1 MNYSIIEPTS
11 ATEPVFQITWE
22 TTLKCNLDCSY
33 CGKNYHNNAIPHPSL
48 EECLKTVDFLL
59 EYVDAYMTY
68 KLPSQ
73 RRAGL
78 NVFGGESLF
87 HPNIAEILDYIKTQH
102 EQYKD
107 KWSLSIQTITNAIV
121 KEKIWDRIVDK
132 IDYWTVSYHSETTS
146 EQQDLHKRNLLDLKQ
161 RNKNF
166 KCAIMM
172 HPKHWENCISMI
184 EWCNDNDIPYLP
196 RQLDHSIID
205 LQFYYKKDQVKWF
218 DELRGVTT
226 KIPLHKK
233 IISIINLDS
242 KGRSCCGGNEMHID
256 ADYSCSQTYIPKN
269 NFAGW
274 HCSVHYFFV
283 FVKQVTKEVFVNK
296 DCKMNFE
303 GKVAPIGYL
312 TDSQSIIDKIK
323 EKQPPPIICD
333 KSKCRCGL
341 CAPKTKTILDYNNI
355 MGRYLEPINTL
366 E

>member
-1 MNYSIIEPTS
+1 MNYSVIEPTLDD
-11 ATEPVFQITWE
+11 APVFQITWE

-33 CGKNYHNNAIPHPSL
+33 CSKNYHNNAIPHPTL

-59 EYVDAYMTY
+59 EYVDAYMAY

-87 HPNIAEILDYIKTQH
+87 HPNIVEILDYIKIQH

-132 IDYWTVSYHSETTS
+132 IDYWTVSYHSETTI
-146 EQQDLHKRNLLDLKQ
+146 EQQDLFKQNLLDLKQ
-161 RNKNF
+161 KGKHF

-172 HPKHWENCISMI
+172 HPKHWNNSISMI
-184 EWCNDNDIPYLP
+184 EWCKDNNIPHLP
-196 RQLDHSIID
+196 RQLEHDFD
-205 LQFYYKKDQVKWF
+205 FDYYKKDQIKWF
-218 DELRGVTT
+218 DELYGITT

-242 KGRSCCGGNEMHID
+242 NGRSCCGGNEMHVN
-256 ADYSCSQTYIPKN
+256 ADYSSSQPYIPNN
-269 NFAGW
+269 NFKGW

-296 DCKMNFE
+296 DCMMNFD
-303 GKVAPIGYL
+303 GKIAPIGYL
-312 TDSQSIIDKIK
+312 SDAQLIIDNIK
-323 EKQPPPIICD
+323 QKQPPAIVCG
-333 KSKCRCGL
+333 KHRCRCGL
-341 CAPKTKTILDYNNI
+341 CAPKAKKYYDYNNI
-355 MGRYLEPINTL
+355 MRHYLEPVNTV